1 MTLEVGADQFLI
13 PGPAVLRIA
22 CGMNASKTTTGPD
35 VALGSGLL
43 AVIEDVA
50 RCQQK
55 HDSSVAGKVGVC
67 EHAGVFG
74 GIDQITVLG
83 SRVSAFIVRSLPPI
97 TASQPDRRSLGAVMG

>member
-1 MTLEVGADQFLI
+1 
-13 PGPAVLRIA
+13 
-22 CGMNASKTTTGPD
+22 MNASKTTTGPD
-35 VALGSGLL
+35 VALEGGLL

-83 SRVSAFIVRSLPPI
+83 SRLSAFIVRSLPPV
-97 TASQPDRRSLGAVMG
+97 TAPRFPCSGQSQLRRPGLTAIEGRLDHIQVAGALR